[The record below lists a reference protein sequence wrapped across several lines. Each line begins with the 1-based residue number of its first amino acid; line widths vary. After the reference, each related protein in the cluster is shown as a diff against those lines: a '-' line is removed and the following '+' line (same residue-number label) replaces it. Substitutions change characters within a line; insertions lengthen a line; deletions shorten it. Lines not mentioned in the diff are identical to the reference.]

1 MNWRALGTASRLWS
15 RHTKIDDS
23 FGNDHDQAPDRGFAE
38 DLRCFA
44 ATKSSPA
51 GSAHHD

>member
-1 MNWRALGTASRLWS
+1 MPWLCP
-15 RHTKIDDS
+15 TKIDDS
-23 FGNDHDQAPDRGFAE
+23 FGNDYDQGPDRGPAE
-38 DLRCFA
+38 DLPSSA